1 MYRIFFIFLFLINSI
16 QGVVFSQNL
25 NKLKLLNKEFA
36 DLSDSNTSYKLNY
49 LKDKKTF
56 IFEVSKK
63 NTSLEYKTLIK
74 DIHPE
79 GVFFEEEKDFYKLKI
94 LSIDNGH
101 RFIANKFRNKVRFSN
116 TINLIIINDISLKR
130 KNELV
135 KFVKNLRD
143 HISVEAKV
151 ELDSA
156 YPQVILPKS
165 KN

>member
-1 MYRIFFIFLFLINSI
+1 MYRTFFIFLFLINSI

-56 IFEVSKK
+56 VFEVSKK
-63 NTSLEYKTLIK
+63 NTSFEYKTLIK

-79 GVFFEEEKDFYKLKI
+79 GIFIEEEKGFYQLKI
-94 LSIDNGH
+94 LSIDNGY
-101 RFIANKFRNKVRFSN
+101 RFIANKFKNKIRFSN
-116 TINLIIINDISLKR
+116 TINLITINNISLK
-130 KNELV
+130 KKKELA
-135 KFVKNLRD
+135 KFIKDLKGY
-143 HISVEAKV
+143 ISISTKV
-151 ELDSA
+151 EPDSG
-156 YPQVILPKS
+156 YPQVIVPKS